1 MKKTIQL
8 FGFAI
13 MCILATWGCS
23 PDAIQNYVEEDII
36 ADQGGVVVTESGLTL
51 EIPAGAF
58 ENDGEVFL
66 GRTGEEP
73 STVPNPELTVV
84 GEPFTIKLP
93 VDTLLTPLTLSFPL
107 PTDSLTV
114 NNSVFLLFNGIS
126 NFPFAYEIVDGKVV
140 VIMDTIN
147 WEDISTKSGNK
158 ELTGKIVRL
167 VDDMVHI
174 DERFLG
180 IKEVSVVSGEVKYNK
195 PQNITSSSRILL
207 FVHGLIGDPSGWE
220 EYIKK
225 IQQEP
230 NMLNYTNIWTY
241 GYHSKHEIGVHGA
254 DLEYLL
260 RKYTKGADP
269 TIHIVAH
276 SMGGLVSRSMI
287 EQMGG
292 FDMVDKLITLGTPHL
307 GSRAEVIRRILA
319 FLVDLANSVNDE
331 SESVDNSV
339 AFFINTLSAGDLNP
353 KSQFIKD
360 MKNLDKPPKPYY
372 TIACKNNGIFIP
384 LYGEANDCL
393 VTVSSA
399 KGVNGAVSP
408 TYDVIVPH
416 VWAHLTMRTF
426 THERIEVNNANLA
439 LYAQVIYYL
448 QLKPLDVTTGQVT
461 GITTTTATCP
471 YNVTADGGSAVT
483 ARGVCWS
490 TTEKPD
496 IKDSNTDDGEG
507 TGAFTSNL
515 TGLTPNMT
523 YYVRAYATNSEGTA
537 YGEQRSFTTLSDS
550 PIEYGS
556 LTDSRDGSVYKT
568 ITIGGKEWMAE
579 NLKYLPSVVGP
590 ATGSQTT
597 ACYYVYGYDGTS
609 VNEAKATANYQ
620 TYGVLYN
627 WPAAM
632 NGAATSNTIPSGVQG
647 ACPPG
652 WHLPSD
658 AEWQQL
664 EMYLGMSQ
672 SEADKTN
679 LRGTDEG
686 GKLKHPG
693 TEYWASPN
701 TGATNSSG
709 FTALPGGI
717 FFSGNFQ
724 AILTQSLWWSSTQY
738 LQEGAWWRYLT
749 NSESKVY
756 RIQQLKSNGLSVRC
770 VKDYPKEPGSSP
782 DYGSYTDQRD
792 QTVYKTIT
800 IGGKEWL
807 AENLKYLPS
816 VVGPTTGSQTTACY
830 YVYGY
835 DGTSVNEA
843 KATANYQTY
852 GVLYNWPAAMNGAAT
867 SNTIPSGVQGAC
879 PPGWHLPSDAE
890 WKQLEMYLGMSQSAA
905 DLMNF
910 RGTDEGGKLKH
921 PGTEYWP
928 SPNTGATNSSGFTA
942 LPGGGRSVSGGDNFT
957 GNITAGFWWS
967 STQYQGQVAAWWR
980 LLYYQGSQVSRYPV
994 LTDIGISVR
1003 CVKDYPKEP
1012 GSSPNYGTY
1021 TDQRDQTVY
1030 KTITIGGK
1038 EWMAENLK
1046 YLPSVVGPATS
1057 SETTA
1062 CYYVY
1067 DYDGTNVSEAKA
1079 TANYQT
1085 YGVLYNW
1092 PAAMNGAATSNT
1104 IPSGVQG
1111 ACPPGWHLPSDA
1123 EWQQLEMYL
1132 GMSQSEADK
1141 TNLRGTDE
1149 GGKLKH
1155 PGTEYWASPNTGAT
1169 NSSGFTALPGGIFF
1183 SGNFQAILTQ
1193 SLWWSSTQYLQ
1204 EGAWW
1209 RYLTNSE
1216 SKVYR
1221 IQQLKS
1227 NGLSVRCVKD

>member
-609 VNEAKATANYQ
+609 VTEAKATANYQ

-770 VKDYPKEPGSSP
+770 VKD
-782 DYGSYTDQRD
+782 
-792 QTVYKTIT
+792 
-800 IGGKEWL
+800 
-807 AENLKYLPS
+807 
-816 VVGPTTGSQTTACY
+816 
-830 YVYGY
+830 
-835 DGTSVNEA
+835 
-843 KATANYQTY
+843 
-852 GVLYNWPAAMNGAAT
+852 
-867 SNTIPSGVQGAC
+867 
-879 PPGWHLPSDAE
+879 
-890 WKQLEMYLGMSQSAA
+890 
-905 DLMNF
+905 
-910 RGTDEGGKLKH
+910 
-921 PGTEYWP
+921 
-928 SPNTGATNSSGFTA
+928 
-942 LPGGGRSVSGGDNFT
+942 
-957 GNITAGFWWS
+957 
-967 STQYQGQVAAWWR
+967 
-980 LLYYQGSQVSRYPV
+980 
-994 LTDIGISVR
+994 
-1003 CVKDYPKEP
+1003 
-1012 GSSPNYGTY
+1012 
-1021 TDQRDQTVY
+1021 
-1030 KTITIGGK
+1030 
-1038 EWMAENLK
+1038 
-1046 YLPSVVGPATS
+1046 
-1057 SETTA
+1057 
-1062 CYYVY
+1062 
-1067 DYDGTNVSEAKA
+1067 
-1079 TANYQT
+1079 
-1085 YGVLYNW
+1085 
-1092 PAAMNGAATSNT
+1092 
-1104 IPSGVQG
+1104 
-1111 ACPPGWHLPSDA
+1111 
-1123 EWQQLEMYL
+1123 
-1132 GMSQSEADK
+1132 
-1141 TNLRGTDE
+1141 
-1149 GGKLKH
+1149 
-1155 PGTEYWASPNTGAT
+1155 
-1169 NSSGFTALPGGIFF
+1169 
-1183 SGNFQAILTQ
+1183 
-1193 SLWWSSTQYLQ
+1193 
-1204 EGAWW
+1204 
-1209 RYLTNSE
+1209 
-1216 SKVYR
+1216 
-1221 IQQLKS
+1221 
-1227 NGLSVRCVKD
+1227 